1 MKTQTPR
8 PVRAPQ
14 QRAQEHPE
22 AVDKAGRPETLLV
35 PDILGGI
42 EPLPLPPRRS
52 IVGRLA

>member
-1 MKTQTPR
+1 MKTQAPR

-14 QRAQEHPE
+14 QRAQTHPE
-22 AVDKAGRPETLLV
+22 SADKSSRQETYQV

>member
-1 MKTQTPR
+1 MKMQTPR

-14 QRAQEHPE
+14 QRAKTQPE
-22 AVDKAGRPETLLV
+22 PADKTGRPHDLQA